1 MKLKYTKIVVYL
13 TDGCDKVNIFTDYP
27 CPFVPTCLP
36 SQPPLHL
43 SFETTKNKAI
53 EYCKNTFGVMPE
65 VRDIRIS

>member
-1 MKLKYTKIVVYL
+1 MELKYTKIVVYL
-13 TDGCDKVNIFTDYP
+13 RDGCDQVDMYTNYP
-27 CPFVPTCLP
+27 CPFVPAFLP
-36 SQPPLHL
+36 SQPPLRL